1 MFMDDEIAVEEVAGT
16 ESETSEAEVA
26 PVATE
31 EEVA

>member
-1 MFMDDEIAVEEVAGT
+1 MFMDDEIEEVVADAGT

-26 PVATE
+26 AD